1 MAGQRKKLENAY
13 TEEEKRSHLPCAGII
28 LFRFYGY
35 YLSQMVL
42 RFQRGNFSTPGTF
55 ENRFSAGNAKICIRK
70 LFLRLIKIMQHLPD
84 SVVFYPPFIIKTFVM
99 KKIVFAVLAMISIL
113 AVNAQSGEKNV
124 QKRQVSGFH
133 GVDVSGGIDLYL
145 SYGPESVA
153 ISASTE
159 VRDHI
164 VTKVV
169 NGILQIH
176 MEENWSYDGDH
187 SKMKAYVSLNNLKS
201 LEGSGGG
208 DIIFENLI
216 KAEDLNLQLSGGG
229 SLKGKL
235 NANHLVINQSGG
247 SNVKL
252 SGDVKNL
259 TLNASGGGN
268 LNGFDL
274 VTDYASIHAS
284 GGSATELTVN
294 KELRA
299 VVSGGGDITYKGAAS
314 VKEIKSS
321 GGGSVTHKD

>member
-1 MAGQRKKLENAY
+1 
-13 TEEEKRSHLPCAGII
+13 
-28 LFRFYGY
+28 
-35 YLSQMVL
+35 
-42 RFQRGNFSTPGTF
+42 
-55 ENRFSAGNAKICIRK
+55 
-70 LFLRLIKIMQHLPD
+70 MQHLRD
-84 SVVFYPPFIIKTFVM
+84 SAVIYWLFIIIKTVVM
-99 KKIVFAVLAMISIL
+99 KNILFAVLSMITVL

-124 QKRQVSGFH
+124 QKRPVSGFH

-159 VRDHI
+159 VRDHV

-169 NGILQIH
+169 DGILQIH
-176 MEENWSYDGDH
+176 MERNWSNDGDGG
-187 SKMKAYVSLNNLKS
+187 KVKAYVSLNNLKS
-201 LEGSGGG
+201 LGGSGGG
-208 DIIFENLI
+208 DIIFENQI
-216 KAEDLNLQLSGGG
+216 QSEDLDLHLSGGG

-235 NANHLVINQSGG
+235 NANHLVIEQSGG
-247 SNVKL
+247 SEVKL
-252 SGDVKNL
+252 SGNVKSL
-259 TLNASGGGN
+259 TLNASGGGS

-274 VTDYASIHAS
+274 VTDYASIRAS

>member
-1 MAGQRKKLENAY
+1 MRTRRKKKEATFPAQALSCSGS
-13 TEEEKRSHLPCAGII
+13 TGII
-28 LFRFYGY
+28 SAKWSSAFSGGTSAPRELLKTGFPPA
-35 YLSQMVL
+35 M
-42 RFQRGNFSTPGTF
+42 QRYESGNF
-55 ENRFSAGNAKICIRK
+55 
-70 LFLRLIKIMQHLPD
+70 FLRLNKIMQHLPD

-99 KKIVFAVLAMISIL
+99 KKVVFAFLAMISIL
-113 AVNAQSGEKNV
+113 AVNAQAGEKNV

-164 VTKVV
+164 VTEVV
-169 NGILQIH
+169 DGILQIH
-176 MEENWSYDGDH
+176 MSENWSYDG
-187 SKMKAYVSLNNLKS
+187 SGGKMKAYVSLNNLKS

-216 KAEDLNLQLSGGG
+216 KAEDLDLHLSGGG

-259 TLNASGGGN
+259 TLNASGGGS